1 MLYRCGQ
8 RRCALGG
15 DRVTGEVEADE
26 LFPGGPESG
35 APGKV
40 RFAGSVEL
48 DGVGLDQARFGIV
61 PNGSAGSLCAFPHA
75 NVGPGSMIV
84 AEGWHAY
91 PATTHQGAATSTSS
105 SGLAVHKVLPRV
117 RLVFSFVER

>member
-1 MLYRCGQ
+1 MVGEKAGAAATQVPSELGFDSIQAVWTMLYRCGQ

-15 DRVTGEVEADE
+15 DRVTGEVAADE

-48 DGVGLDQARFGIV
+48 DGVGLDQVRFGIV
-61 PNGSAGSLCAFPHA
+61 PNGSAGSLSAFPHA
-75 NVGPGSMIV
+75 NVGP
-84 AEGWHAY
+84 
-91 PATTHQGAATSTSS
+91 
-105 SGLAVHKVLPRV
+105 
-117 RLVFSFVER
+117 